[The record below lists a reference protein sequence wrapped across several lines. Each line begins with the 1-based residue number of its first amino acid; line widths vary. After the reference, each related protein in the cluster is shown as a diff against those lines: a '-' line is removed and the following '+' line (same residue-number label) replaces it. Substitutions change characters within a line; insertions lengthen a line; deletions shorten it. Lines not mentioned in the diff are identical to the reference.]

1 MKTKTKSF
9 KTKLWIYFALFTAFI
24 FIILWLL
31 QTVFLQS
38 LYNGML
44 ISDTKKAASEIME
57 GSTKPDIERKIDSIA
72 HQKSLL
78 VMIAEEDG
86 TIIYSSDEF
95 KGIHTRNKPESNI
108 PATKSEAPSKMS
120 VPEADSISTKTSIQE
135 ADGISAK
142 VPPQEPDGISSKEPI
157 HGTGNIAHGN
167 DYRSLPGDYNDML
180 DLLSYSYDST
190 AEKTTDDY
198 YIFGAYIDYNGYENP
213 VVLYISTP
221 IDATGASVTIL
232 QRILFIV
239 TVLSLIAGFV
249 LSWFIAKKF
258 SKPVG
263 RLSDKAEKLG
273 EKDYIPGYEKG
284 FCSELDSLSNTL
296 DKTNEKLM
304 VSKDFQMQLLS
315 NVSHDLRT
323 PLTMIKGYA
332 EMIRDISW
340 EDSNAMKEDVQV
352 IIKESDRLNALVNEI
367 LEYSELQTNDKHDAF
382 EEFDLSMLVKGA
394 AERFEKLSLPENV
407 IIEKTIESNVFFNGD
422 SELIERAL
430 YNLMDNAVRHTG
442 NGKKIRVGLKESQ
455 GKVLI
460 EVQDYGEGIPASEID
475 HIWDRY
481 YTSRQRKGK
490 GVSGLGLAIVK
501 QIVGIHNGKCYALSK
516 EGEGCTFC
524 LEFNR

>member
-1 MKTKTKSF
+1 
-9 KTKLWIYFALFTAFI
+9 
-24 FIILWLL
+24 
-31 QTVFLQS
+31 
-38 LYNGML
+38 ML
-44 ISDTKKAASEIME
+44 ISDTKKAAEEIIAS
-57 GSTKPDIERKIDSIA
+57 STKPDIERKIDSIA

-78 VMIAEEDG
+78 VMIAEADG

-95 KGIHTRNKPESNI
+95 KGIHNRNKPDGSI
-108 PATKSEAPSKMS
+108 PEPKSEAPAKMP
-120 VPEADSISTKTSIQE
+120 VPES
-135 ADGISAK
+135 DGISA
-142 VPPQEPDGISSKEPI
+142 KEPI
-157 HGTGNIAHGN
+157 HGTDNPARGN

-180 DLLSYSYDST
+180 DLLSDSDDST

-198 YIFGAYIDYNGYENP
+198 YIFGAYIDYNGYDDS

-239 TVLSLIAGFV
+239 TIISLIAGFV

-258 SKPVG
+258 SKPVA

-273 EKDYIPGYEKG
+273 EKDYSAGYEKS
-284 FCSELDSLSNTL
+284 FCSELDSLSDTL
-296 DKTNEKLM
+296 DRTNEKLI

-340 EDSNAMKEDVQV
+340 EDSEAMKEDVQV
-352 IIKESDRLNALVNEI
+352 IIKEADRLNALVNEI
-367 LEYSELQTNDKHDAF
+367 LEYSELQTNDRHQAF
-382 EEFDLSMLVKGA
+382 ESFDLSMLVKGA
-394 AERFEKLSLPENV
+394 ADRFEKLSLPEN
-407 IIEKTIESNVFFNGD
+407 ITIEKDIEPEVFILGD

-442 NGKKIRVGLKESQ
+442 NGKKIRVGLKGLQE
-455 GKVLI
+455 KIMI
-460 EVQDYGEGIPASEID
+460 EVQDFGEGIPASEID

-490 GVSGLGLAIVK
+490 GVSGLGLAIVQ
-501 QIVGIHNGKCYALSK
+501 QIVGIHNGKCYAQSK
-516 EGEGCTFC
+516 ESEGCTFC